1 MQKEKAAG
9 ALQNLAVNA
18 DNKVAIAK
26 AGGISPL
33 VALAHDGTDVQ
44 KEKAAAALQNL
55 VAVNADNKAAIAKL
69 LGSQFY

>member
-33 VALAHDGTDVQ
+33 VALAYDGTDVQ

-55 VAVNADNKAAIAKL
+55 AVNADNKAAIAKL